1 MRLDFLLAA
10 LLLSALASPAGASC
24 LPDPGP
30 VTSESCVLT
39 EYMASYDSLNQAIL
53 DVTEGLR
60 SLASS
65 NPEFERAETNFMA
78 AEQEWFQRVLK
89 SCDAE
94 DAWRPAGRTE
104 ARALQCVTR
113 RTTDRTAAVI
123 RYVADLERI
132 KTLPSTRPPIAP
144 VYDCSVSA
152 AQLALVS
159 AQDTCVIKAIA
170 PRCNEG
176 DACHVRC
183 LADGAAKDIGG
194 GCYHVCARYG
204 LRGTPWEAPP
214 EAAACSRAAYER
226 GR

>member
-1 MRLDFLLAA
+1 MAA
-10 LLLSALASPAGASC
+10 SGAL
-24 LPDPGP
+24 
-30 VTSESCVLT
+30 
-39 EYMASYDSLNQAIL
+39 NRAIL

-65 NPEFERAETNFMA
+65 NPEFERAEADLMG

-94 DAWRPAGRTE
+94 DAWRPSGHTE
-104 ARALQCVTR
+104 ARALECMTR
-113 RTTDRTAAVI
+113 RTSDRTAAVI

-132 KTLPSTRPPIAP
+132 KALPSTRPPIAP
-144 VYDCSVSA
+144 VYDCSISA

-159 AQDTCVIKAIA
+159 AQDSCVIKAIA

-183 LADGAAKDIGG
+183 LAAGGARDIGG
-194 GCYHVCARYG
+194 GCYHVCRRYG
-204 LRGTPWEAPP
+204 LRGTPWQPPP
-214 EAAACSRAAYER
+214 EAVACSQAASKP